1 MAKSGLYESTQLWVL
16 ETHGM
21 SLRDFIQ
28 RRIEEGESVSAIARE
43 LGVDRQRLY
52 YWRTN
57 LGIDFRLVREVVDLH
72 EERFELAGAVAVAT
86 GTEG

>member
-28 RRIEEGESVSAIARE
+28 QRIEEGHSVSAIARE

-72 EERFELAGAVAVAT
+72 EERVVAALPVAVAT